1 MTPLHP
7 AVTRRRVLGLAAA
20 ASLAGVA
27 GCAPAMPRAARP
39 RVIVVGG
46 GFGGATASHYLR
58 RWSDGSIDVTLVEP
72 KSRYVSCPMSN
83 LVLGGSRELAEM
95 TLGYD
100 ALRRLGI
107 KVVHAYATAIDAE
120 RRLLHLGSGAVL
132 PYDRLVVSP
141 GVELMFEEVS
151 GMSEAAARQ
160 TIPHAWQAG
169 EQTALLRQQ
178 LEAMPDGGTV
188 LIGVPAAPYR
198 CPPGPYER
206 ACQIASYLKVRKPRA
221 RLIVLDANAQ
231 PVAKAALFTRV
242 WREDYAG
249 IVEHRPSSRVAEVDV
264 AARTFTLASGGRER
278 GDVLNLIP
286 PMRAGTL
293 AHATGLATDGER
305 WCPVD
310 WRTLESTR
318 LPGVHVLGDAT
329 LSAPGMPKSA
339 HMANQHGKAAAA
351 AIVELLAGRVP
362 EPPVMANTCYSMVD
376 DRRAIHVASM
386 HRYDAG
392 QRTMVATAGGTSGGE
407 RARWEAEGRYAW
419 GWAKSIWTD
428 TFG

>member
-1 MTPLHP
+1 MTAQLRL
-7 AVTRRRVLGLAAA
+7 TRRRLLGFGAAA
-20 ASLAGVA
+20 ASLAGLA
-27 GCAPAMPRAARP
+27 GCSPVAPRTAQAR
-39 RVIVVGG
+39 VVVVGG
-46 GFGGATASHYLR
+46 GFGGATAAHYLQQ
-58 RWSDGSIDVTLVEP
+58 WSEGAIAVTVVEP
-72 KSRYVSCPMSN
+72 RRRYISCPMSN
-83 LVLGGSRELAEM
+83 LVLGGSKALDEM

-100 ALRRLGI
+100 ALARLGI
-107 KVVHAYATAIDAE
+107 RVVHDHAVAIAAE
-120 RRLLHLGSGAVL
+120 RRVLRLASGAAL

-141 GVELMFEEVS
+141 GVELLFEQVR

-160 TIPHAWQAG
+160 IPHAWQAG

-206 ACQIASYLKVRKPRA
+206 ACQIASYLKAHKPRA
-221 RLIVLDANAQ
+221 KLIVLDANAQ

-249 IVEHRPSSRVAEVDV
+249 ILEHRPNARVAEVDV
-264 AARTFTLASGGRER
+264 ATRTFTLESGEPQR

-286 PMRAGTL
+286 PMRAGAL
-293 AHATGLATDGER
+293 AHATGLAGDGER

-310 WRTLESTR
+310 WMTLESTR

-376 DRRAIHVASM
+376 DRQAIHVASM
-386 HRYDAG
+386 HRYDAT
-392 QRTMVATAGGTSGGE
+392 QKTMVATAGGLSGSE
-407 RARWEAEGRYAW
+407 RGRWVAEGRYAW
-419 GWAKSIWTD
+419 GWARSIWAD
-428 TFG
+428 SFG